1 MAAAVPVIAVDL
13 GGTQIRACL
22 VEQGR
27 IAHRHALPTAS
38 ERGIDAVIAT
48 MVETIEQVAAAAGRT
63 DLPVGVASPGPL
75 DPRTGVIFEAPNLR
89 GWYNVP
95 LGERLAA
102 ALHAP
107 VFVGNDANCAAL
119 GEYQFGAGRGV
130 RHLCY
135 ITVSTGIGGGIISDG
150 VILDG
155 TLGAAGEV
163 GHMTLDLSG
172 PRCSCGNIG
181 CWEVLASGT
190 AIAAQARAAI
200 EQGEPTSIP
209 AVAGGLSAGQVTAGA
224 VAEAARQ
231 GDPLAADIMRRA
243 GTVTGHG
250 LVNLAHLFD
259 PELLI
264 LGGGVM
270 HAGDLILEPARQVFN
285 TYAMPN
291 YRRTCRII
299 LAELGDDVG
308 LFGAAALVNQR
319 L

>member
-1 MAAAVPVIAVDL
+1 MAAALPVIAVDL
-13 GGTQIRACL
+13 GGTQIRAGL
-22 VEQGR
+22 VEDHR
-27 IAHRHALPTAS
+27 IVHRRALPTAS
-38 ERGIDAVIAT
+38 ERGVDAVIAT
-48 MVETIEQVAAAAGRT
+48 MIETIRQVGAAAGRT
-63 DLPVGVASPGPL
+63 GLPVGIASPGPL
-75 DPRTGVIFEAPNLR
+75 DPRSGVIFEAPNLA
-89 GWYNVP
+89 GWYDVP
-95 LGERLAA
+95 LGDRLKE
-102 ALHAP
+102 ALRTP

-150 VILDG
+150 IILDG
-155 TLGAAGEV
+155 VLGAAGEV
-163 GHMTLDLSG
+163 GHMTLDLAG
-172 PRCSCGNIG
+172 PRCSCGNVG
-181 CWEVLASGT
+181 CWEALASGT
-190 AIAAQARAAI
+190 AIAAQARTAI
-200 EQGEPTSIP
+200 EQGELTSMP
-209 AVAGGLSAGQVTAGA
+209 AIAATASEGRITAGV
-224 VAEAARQ
+224 VAEAARR
-231 GDPLAADIMRRA
+231 GDPLAVGIMRRA

-270 HAGDLILEPARQVFN
+270 HAGDLILEPAQAVFD

-291 YRRTCRII
+291 YRRSCRIT